1 MNLSLLNWLEVQR
14 LFWHSHWIDIAKL
27 GAVIPPTGSPGGQSI
42 CPRRGGSAFPWG
54 QSTSVQWYPRHTYSA
69 APSAS
74 PLIFFFHGAWWTA
87 AVVSEL
93 LLDVFSSDNRLQET
107 RLLFQPLCL
116 EKNALENSWQ
126 ESEAFVEFD
135 HLASEPL
142 SPHPGELPL
151 CALTSVWVA
160 LLTCAGVTESLSFS
174 TPSSALCPPVSE
186 SLISLERTFAAG
198 RTRRDWSC
206 PRVHSR
212 SWACCWGH
220 GYGVP
225 EHAPCRCQASSP
237 LFWTGWWSSWS
248 VLSSCW
254 CQCCQDK
261 QGKRTLMPCPVF
273 LSNLIWHTA
282 LVFDVPS
289 CESTTHNFLV
299 GNAFFLTWN
308 VALSCLWHRPLWQ
321 TGCCLKSSMQQG
333 LNPFLISA
341 AGH

>member
-14 LFWHSHWIDIAKL
+14 LFWHSHWTDTARL

-74 PLIFFFHGAWWTA
+74 PLVFLMNSCCCFCASLRRFLLRGQPSGDKIALPAPVLGKECAG
-87 AVVSEL
+87 EL
-93 LLDVFSSDNRLQET
+93 LAGVWGICRI
-107 RLLFQPLCL
+107 
-116 EKNALENSWQ
+116 WY
-126 ESEAFVEFD
+126 
-135 HLASEPL
+135 LAGEPL
-142 SPHPGELPL
+142 SPRPGELPL

-174 TPSSALCPPVSE
+174 TPSSALCPPDSVS
-186 SLISLERTFAAG
+186 LLSLERTFAAG

-237 LFWTGWWSSWS
+237 LSWTGWWSFWS

-254 CQCCQDK
+254 CQC
-261 QGKRTLMPCPVF
+261 
-273 LSNLIWHTA
+273 
-282 LVFDVPS
+282 
-289 CESTTHNFLV
+289 
-299 GNAFFLTWN
+299 WN
-308 VALSCLWHRPLWQ
+308 VALSYLWHRPLWQ
-321 TGCCLKSSMQQG
+321 TGCCLKPSVQQG
-333 LNPFLISA
+333 SNPFLISV
-341 AGH
+341 AGHFFSGRVLHCPHWVQRWPAGSSRRLTAESVASWLKSVLKYSRAGFRSLCRK

>member
-14 LFWHSHWIDIAKL
+14 LFWHSHWTDTARL

-74 PLIFFFHGAWWTA
+74 PLVFLMNSCCCFCASLRRFLLRGQPSGDKIALPAPVLGKECAG
-87 AVVSEL
+87 EL
-93 LLDVFSSDNRLQET
+93 LAGVWGICRI
-107 RLLFQPLCL
+107 
-116 EKNALENSWQ
+116 WY
-126 ESEAFVEFD
+126 
-135 HLASEPL
+135 LAGEPL
-142 SPHPGELPL
+142 SPRPGELPL

-174 TPSSALCPPVSE
+174 TPSSALCPPDSVS
-186 SLISLERTFAAG
+186 LLSLERTFAAG

-237 LFWTGWWSSWS
+237 LSWTGWWSFWS

-254 CQCCQDK
+254 CQCWKDR

-273 LSNLIWHTA
+273 LSNFTWHKA
-282 LVFDVPS
+282 LVFNVTWLTPS
-289 CESTTHNFLV
+289 CETTTHNFLV

-308 VALSCLWHRPLWQ
+308 VALSYLWHRPLWQ
-321 TGCCLKSSMQQG
+321 TGCCLKPSVQQG
-333 LNPFLISA
+333 SNPFLISV